1 MGVQEVKNRAFSEM
15 LKVAKERLFNRAAA
29 EISANTGIGFDA
41 ETSEFRLS
49 SLGRDIRIGY
59 PGYAMA
65 PAINEWH
72 QLAILHYLDMADGA
86 ALQDRL
92 IPFGELTHGF
102 VRGGGFDRQSERLIS
117 QTLANRSPA
126 QLQEACERL
135 GASIRPSNADFCAV
149 FPFLP
154 RYPVTL
160 KLWFADEE
168 LPGNGRMFL
177 DGSADHYLSVED
189 AVTVGTLILEELSA
203 CLAEKTV

>member
-1 MGVQEVKNRAFSEM
+1 MGVEEVKNRAFAEM
-15 LKVAKERLFNRAAA
+15 LKVARDRLSARGA
-29 EISANTGIGFDA
+29 EEIAANTGVVFDRA
-41 ETSEFRLS
+41 ASQFRLS

-59 PGYAMA
+59 PGYDMA
-65 PAINEWH
+65 PAVNAWH
-72 QLAILHYLDMADGA
+72 QLVILHYLDMADGA
-86 ALQDRL
+86 ALHDRL

-102 VRGGGFDRQSERLIS
+102 VRGGGFDRQSERRIS
-117 QTLANRSPA
+117 QTLANRSPE
-126 QLQEACERL
+126 QLREACEKL
-135 GASIRPSNADFCAV
+135 GANIIPSNADLCAV

-189 AVTVGTLILEELSA
+189 AVTVGTLILEGLFA

>member
-1 MGVQEVKNRAFSEM
+1 MGVQEVKNRAFAEM
-15 LKVAKERLFNRAAA
+15 LKVARDRLSGKRAE
-29 EISANTGIGFDA
+29 EIAANTGIPFDPA
-41 ETSEFRLS
+41 ASEFRLS

-59 PGYAMA
+59 PGYAIT
-65 PAINEWH
+65 PDVDPWH
-72 QLAILHYLDMADGA
+72 QLVLLHYLDMADGA
-86 ALQDRL
+86 APQDRL

-102 VRGGGFDRQSERLIS
+102 VRGGGFDRQSERRIS
-117 QTLANRSPA
+117 QSLADQSPA
-126 QLQEACERL
+126 RLREACEGL
-135 GASIRPSNADFCAV
+135 GASMLPSNADLCAV
-149 FPFLP
+149 FLFLP

-203 CLAEKTV
+203 RLAEKTV